1 MNEFWK
7 AAGLI
12 LLTVVL
18 DLTISKTGK
27 DFSVLLSMMV
37 CCIVG
42 ATAISYLSPVIAF
55 LEELNTLAQ
64 LKNGV
69 LQNLLKSAGIALV
82 AEMAGLIC
90 ADAGNSSLG
99 KAFQLLGTAAVLY
112 LSIPVFNSLITLIQD
127 ILGR

>member
-12 LLTVVL
+12 FLAVVL

-55 LEELNTLAQ
+55 LEELNALAQ

-69 LQNLLKSAGIALV
+69 LQILLKSAGIALV
-82 AEMAGLIC
+82 AEIAGLIC
-90 ADAGNSSLG
+90 SDAGNSSLG
-99 KAFQLLGTAAVLY
+99 KTFQLLGTVAVLY

-127 ILGR
+127 ILVR